1 MKKLTSLY
9 ITFFLLFAL
18 YIFSFVIQRSNTD
31 NREAFT
37 TALVNKKNVNQ
48 INKIQ
53 LTQENKSIYL
63 IKKGELWTLSND
75 QNHEFFIPANQEF
88 INTFINELIK
98 VRKLYKISD
107 NLPKKNNFLLE
118 NQGFFSIKYWYGTN
132 DFSQLIFGAEDFTK
146 TSRYLMTVKNTKVY
160 QIDNSL
166 EKYFS
171 VSTQVWA
178 EPYIISKNI
187 CKSISPQNIQKIILK
202 DSEKTKILT
211 SSDSAF
217 FTYSSKLLELRH
229 GGISSFDITHT
240 NPILQLLLELGDK
253 STVQIKVFPTDS
265 EGELCVKLTYDL
277 EIPTKKSYS
286 YQVKISKWTF
296 NSLIDIENM

>member
-9 ITFFLLFAL
+9 ITFFVLFTL
-18 YIFSFVIQRSNTD
+18 YIFSFFIQCSHQD
-31 NREAFT
+31 KREAFT
-37 TALVNKKNVNQ
+37 TALINKKNVNE

-53 LTQENKSIYL
+53 LTQENKSLYL
-63 IKKGELWTLSND
+63 IKKGELWTLSYDVNS
-75 QNHEFFIPANQEF
+75 HFFIPANVEL
-88 INTFINELIK
+88 IDSFINELAK

-107 NLPKKNNFLLE
+107 SLPKKNNFMLE
-118 NQGFFSIKYWYGTN
+118 NDGFFSLKYWYGTN

-146 TSRYLMTVKNTKVY
+146 TSRYLMTAKNTKVY

-187 CKSISPQNIQKIILK
+187 CKSISPQNIQKIVLK
-202 DSEKTKILT
+202 DFDKTKILT
-211 SSDSAF
+211 SFDSNF
-217 FTYSSKLLELRH
+217 FSYSSKLLELRH
-229 GGISSFDITHT
+229 GGISTFDTTQT
-240 NPILQLLLELGDK
+240 NSISEIMLELGDK
-253 STVQIKVFPTDS
+253 STVQIKVFPTNS
-265 EGELCVKLTYDL
+265 EGELCVKLIYNI